1 MAKKKKVE
9 ANKDLLL
16 LKSILNSQIKSE
28 TGEVNP
34 LTELYHNIDNL
45 DLLYNEQAR
54 MRLFNE
60 SSFS

>member
-1 MAKKKKVE
+1 MSKKKKLDT
-9 ANKDLLL
+9 NKDLIL

-28 TGEVNP
+28 KNENTS
-34 LTELYHNIDNL
+34 LAELYHNIDNL